1 MICLLCQPSDGW
13 GMMQDV
19 ASLCGCLAAVSV
31 QAIYRRTGGLP
42 IVATHIGNPR
52 RQEAVPRRR
61 EWGGHRLG
69 KSRVVSPIT
78 HTCAVGRRIP
88 ARWVP
93 WSRRECTL
101 DGPLGRKALLEAAR
115 RVRSRVAAFEQSF
128 VSPTETQSRGGLSA
142 PTPRPRHGGINTTQH
157 NITYIYICITDI

>member
-42 IVATHIGNPR
+42 IVATHIGNAR
-52 RQEAVPRRR
+52 RQEAVPWRR

-69 KSRVVSPIT
+69 KSRVVNPIT
-78 HTCAVGRRIP
+78 HLCGRAANPSAVGSL
-88 ARWVP
+88 VS
-93 WSRRECTL
+93 SRALST
-101 DGPLGRKALLEAAR
+101 ALLEGR
-115 RVRSRVAAFEQSF
+115 YYWKR
-128 VSPTETQSRGGLSA
+128 RGGFGPASLHSSNLSSSR
-142 PTPRPRHGGINTTQH
+142 PPRHRAVAVSVLRHRGQDMVAST
-157 NITYIYICITDI
+157 